1 MFRWCWEFSW
11 LLNDIN
17 EYNVHAGEKSVSL
30 LETVGRE
37 KMTEAEAKRTERK
50 AKRDGL
56 DPLLSEESVL
66 AVSPNPEGEA
76 DLEDAADAAADD
88 EREEEDEG
96 PDLLLREAARIVAD
110 MAELGSDI
118 ELLEHQFSQL
128 NAEVPDHQK
137 IN

>member
-1 MFRWCWEFSW
+1 
-11 LLNDIN
+11 
-17 EYNVHAGEKSVSL
+17 
-30 LETVGRE
+30 
-37 KMTEAEAKRTERK
+37 MTEAEAKRTERK

-76 DLEDAADAAADD
+76 DLEDTADAAADD
-88 EREEEDEG
+88 EGEEEDEG